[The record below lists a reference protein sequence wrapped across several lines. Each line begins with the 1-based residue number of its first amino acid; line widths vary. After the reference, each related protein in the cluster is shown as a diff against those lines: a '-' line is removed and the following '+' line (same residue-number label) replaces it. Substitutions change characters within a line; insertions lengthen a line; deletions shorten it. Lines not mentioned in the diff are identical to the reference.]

1 MKKFLIIILV
11 ITLLIVTGIALVGY
25 FVNGDHRPGGDN
37 QIGLVTIKGVII
49 DARET
54 VKQLD
59 KMAGNPGI
67 KGIIVRINSP
77 GGAVAPSQEIY
88 DEIKRVAKIKP
99 VYSSLGTV
107 AASGGYYVA
116 CGSQKIYANPGTLTG
131 SIGVIMQF
139 TNWEKVLDKL
149 GVGSEVIKS
158 GTHKDIGS
166 PLRPM
171 SAEEKDL
178 LQEMIND
185 VYNQFVV
192 AVTRSRDIP
201 MDKLL
206 PLADGRVFSG
216 RQALE
221 YGLVDKLG
229 SLQLA
234 IRDLARDSGI
244 TGKPEVVET
253 KEKRG
258 LLWYILGENL
268 AGKLNSALGCEAPVA
283 AYLMP
288 MANY

>member
-1 MKKFLIIILV
+1 MKKFLIILLV
-11 ITLLIVTGIALVGY
+11 FSLIMVIGIALVGY
-25 FVNGDHRPGGDN
+25 FISSNKHPGGDN
-37 QIGLVTIKGVII
+37 QIGLVNIKGVII

-54 VKQLD
+54 VKQLGE
-59 KMAGNPGI
+59 MAGDPGV
-67 KGIIVRINSP
+67 KGIIIRINSP

-116 CGSQKIYANPGTLTG
+116 CGSQQIYANPGTLTG

-139 TNWEKVLDKL
+139 TNWKKVLDKI
-149 GVGSEVIKS
+149 GVGNEVIKS

-166 PLRPM
+166 PLRAM
-171 SAEEKDL
+171 TAKEKVL
-178 LQEMIND
+178 LQEMIDD

-192 AVTRSRDIP
+192 AVTESRDIP
-201 MDKLL
+201 LDKLMS
-206 PLADGRVFSG
+206 LADGRVFSG

-229 SLQLA
+229 SLQQA
-234 IRDLARDSGI
+234 IRDLAGKVGI
-244 TGKPEVVET
+244 TGKPEVIEK

-258 LLWYILGENL
+258 LLWYVLGERL
-268 AGKLNSALGCEAPVA
+268 TGKLESSLECNTPVA

-288 MANY
+288 MSD

>member
-1 MKKFLIIILV
+1 MKKILIILLV
-11 ITLLIVTGIALVGY
+11 ITLLIVIGIALVGY
-25 FVNGDHRPGGDN
+25 FISGDHRSGGDN
-37 QIGLVTIKGVII
+37 QIGLVNIKGVIV

-54 VKQLD
+54 VKQLEEMTGD
-59 KMAGNPGI
+59 PGI
-67 KGIIVRINSP
+67 KGIIIRINSP

-99 VYSSLGTV
+99 IYSSLGTV

-116 CGSQKIYANPGTLTG
+116 CGSQQIYANPGTLTG

-139 TNWEKVLDKL
+139 TNWKKVLDKI

-166 PLRPM
+166 PLRSM
-171 SAEEKDL
+171 TAKEKTL

-192 AVTRSRDIP
+192 AVTENRDIP
-201 MDKLL
+201 LDKLL
-206 PLADGRVFSG
+206 SLADGRVFSG

-229 SLQLA
+229 SLQQA
-234 IRDLARDSGI
+234 IRDLARKAGI
-244 TGKPEVVET
+244 TGKPEVVEK

-258 LLWYILGENL
+258 LLWYVLGESL
-268 AGKLNSALGCEAPVA
+268 AGKLNSALECETPIA

-288 MANY
+288 MAD

>member
-1 MKKFLIIILV
+1 MKKFLIV
-11 ITLLIVTGIALVGY
+11 LLIISLLMVIAIASVGY
-25 FVNGDHRPGGDN
+25 FISDHRHAGGDN
-37 QIGLVTIKGVII
+37 QVGLVNIKGVIV
-49 DARET
+49 DSRET
-54 VKQLD
+54 VKQLEE
-59 KMAGNPGI
+59 MAMDPGI
-67 KGIIVRINSP
+67 KGIIIRINSP

-88 DEIKRVAKIKP
+88 AEIKRITKIKP

-116 CGSQKIYANPGTLTG
+116 CGSQRIYANPGTLTG

-139 TNWEKVLDKL
+139 TNWKKVLDKI
-149 GVGSEVIKS
+149 GVGNEVIKS

-171 SAEEKDL
+171 TPEEKIL

-192 AVTRSRDIP
+192 AVTESRDIP
-201 MDKLL
+201 LDKLL
-206 PLADGRVFSG
+206 SLADGRVFSG
-216 RQALE
+216 RQAFE

-229 SLQLA
+229 SLQQA
-234 IRDLARDSGI
+234 IRDLAKKVGI
-244 TGKPEVVET
+244 TGKPEVVEK

-258 LLWYILGENL
+258 LLWYILGERL
-268 AGKLNSALGCEAPVA
+268 SGRLDSALECTSPTA

-288 MANY
+288 MAE

>member
-1 MKKFLIIILV
+1 MKKILIFLLV
-11 ITLLIVTGIALVGY
+11 LTILIVIGIALVGY
-25 FVNGDHRPGGDN
+25 FFSGDHRSGGDN
-37 QIGLVTIKGVII
+37 QIGLVNIKGVII

-59 KMAGNPGI
+59 EMSLDPGI
-67 KGIIVRINSP
+67 KGIIIRINSP

-88 DEIKRVAKIKP
+88 DEIKRVGKIKP
-99 VYSSLGTV
+99 IYSSLGTV

-139 TNWEKVLDKL
+139 TNWKKVLDKI
-149 GVGSEVIKS
+149 GIGGEVIKS
-158 GTHKDIGS
+158 GAHKDIGS

-171 SAEEKDL
+171 SAEEKAL

-192 AVTRSRDIP
+192 AVTENRHMP
-201 MDKLL
+201 LDKLL
-206 PLADGRVFSG
+206 NLADGRVFSG
-216 RQALE
+216 RQAFK
-221 YGLVDKLG
+221 YGLVDELG
-229 SLQLA
+229 SLQQA
-234 IRDLARDSGI
+234 IRDLAEKAGI
-244 TGKPEVVET
+244 TGKPEVVEK

-258 LLWYILGENL
+258 LLWYVLGESLSN
-268 AGKLNSALGCEAPVA
+268 KLNSALECNTPLA

-288 MANY
+288 MAD